1 MVSRAAPLQ
10 VQAKPLSDPLTYRP
24 SERQRGCRVRQWS
37 SALSCRVLMRCRC
50 SDLSPSCKF
59 SENLGEGSTRYHE
72 IQRQILIPGQH
83 VRCGTALCLV
93 CIFREKIFPS
103 SIPVSPLCLHFPWPE
118 VFPCIFWG
126 ICNTLD
132 PREFVIFFCRGNHP
146 SSPSPVGLW
155 GTVMKFFLLQSPLS
169 LVPGPDGRR
178 GKKKTGEK
186 KRRNET
192 Q

>member
-1 MVSRAAPLQ
+1 MVSRAAPLSV
-10 VQAKPLSDPLTYRP
+10 VQAKPPSDPPTYRP
-24 SERQRGCRVRQWS
+24 SERQRGCRVRQRS

-83 VRCGTALCLV
+83 VRCGTALRLV

-103 SIPVSPLCLHFPWPE
+103 PIPVSPPVSAFP
-118 VFPCIFWG
+118 VARSFPVRR

-146 SSPSPVGLW
+146 SSPSPTGLW
-155 GTVMKFFLLQSPLS
+155 GTSDEVFFTSIS
-169 LVPGPDGRR
+169 LISCSWPGWKK
-178 GKKKTGEK
+178 GKEK
-186 KRRNET
+186 SG
-192 Q
+192 